1 VKPKHGRSAVWLL
14 LPFIGLFNFQLR
26 GQPRQ
31 ISPDD
36 NSDWWSIT
44 GPAGDGEV
52 GTTQNR
58 EIADANF
65 QILGVDLRED
75 AIARLEK
82 RLGKTP
88 IVARGDGGESRE
100 QACYRSPQEEP
111 PTFLIAEEGEVNY
124 AFYLFNDETRWN
136 GRELC
141 TRSGQV
147 SREAHT
153 ASGLH
158 LGQTPE
164 QVIKIL
170 GKPSRRTPNELSYV
184 FEVKKGTAPDALA
197 RCRSQ
202 HPELSGT
209 EIPENCATYDL
220 TVFIRARFAHAK
232 LVYLVV
238 STTETT

>member
-1 VKPKHGRSAVWLL
+1 MAAASHHRVVQFPARRAGA
-14 LPFIGLFNFQLR
+14 QT
-26 GQPRQ
+26 
-31 ISPDD
+31 SPNDS
-36 NSDWWSIT
+36 SDWWSIT
-44 GPAGDGEV
+44 GSLGDEGDG
-52 GTTQNR
+52 TIQNR
-58 EIADANF
+58 EIAGGNF

-88 IVARGDGGESRE
+88 VVNRGDASTGRA
-100 QACYRSPQEEP
+100 QACYLSSSKP
-111 PTFLIAEEGEVNY
+111 PTFLVAEEGEVNY
-124 AFYLFNDETRWN
+124 AFYLFNDAAPWN

-141 TRSGQV
+141 TRSTKISHDVQ
-147 SREAHT
+147 T

-164 QVIKIL
+164 QVSKIL

-184 FEVKKGTAPDALA
+184 LEVRKGPTPDALA

-202 HPELSGT
+202 HPELNGN
-209 EIPENCATYDL
+209 EIPENCVTYDL
-220 TVFIRARFAHAK
+220 TVVIRARFAHAK

-238 STTETT
+238 STSETT

>member
-1 VKPKHGRSAVWLL
+1 MEPKHRSSAVWLVL
-14 LPFIGLFNFQLR
+14 LIIGLFSFRLG
-26 GQPRQ
+26 GQARQ

-36 NSDWWSIT
+36 NSDRWSIT
-44 GPAGDGEV
+44 GPAGDAGA
-52 GTTQNR
+52 GTIQNR

-65 QILGVDLRED
+65 LVLGVDFREN
-75 AIARLEK
+75 AVARLKK

-88 IVARGDGGESRE
+88 IVARGDASTSRE
-100 QACYRSPQEEP
+100 QACYRSPQEQS

-124 AFYLFNDETRWN
+124 AFYLFNDSTPWN
-136 GRELC
+136 GRDLC
-141 TRSGQV
+141 TP
-147 SREAHT
+147 SREISREVQT

-158 LGQTPE
+158 LGLTQE

-170 GKPSRRTPNELSYV
+170 GKPSRRTANELSYLL
-184 FEVKKGTAPDALA
+184 EVTKRTAPDALA

-202 HPELSGT
+202 HSEPNSN
-209 EIPENCATYDL
+209 EISEACVTYDL
-220 TVFIRARFAHAK
+220 TVFIRAKFAHAK